1 MCSTLVVQMKGKST
15 VISLKMESFR
25 IGGGDKYFKNKL
37 SKQRQKKCFGCQ
49 KDLCYRHLGG
59 SVG

>member
-25 IGGGDKYFKNKL
+25 IGGGINISKINYQNKGRKNVLDVRKIYVTGTWVA
-37 SKQRQKKCFGCQ
+37 Q
-49 KDLCYRHLGG
+49 
-59 SVG
+59 